1 MELVILILGVGLL
14 VGLILRKREDNTMQ
28 TLSKGCGCLI
38 VLIIILILAS
48 AFFMYYYYE
57 ANP

>member
-14 VGLILRKREDNTMQ
+14 VGLILRKRDDNTMQ

-38 VLIIILILAS
+38 VLFVVLILAS
-48 AFFMYYYYE
+48 AFFMYYNLE
-57 ANP
+57 PNP